1 MHRPGICFRFDEDR
15 EIKKKPSVSHIM
27 TLSLFTRIS
36 GIMLPPTSDAREA
49 CDDPSFA
56 AARLPEANDP

>member
-1 MHRPGICFRFDEDR
+1 
-15 EIKKKPSVSHIM
+15 M
-27 TLSLFTRIS
+27 TLSLFTQIS